1 MTSYV
6 ELITFWGSGCVF
18 IQLIACFHVCV
29 RDFSGLEFTLSAA
42 DFLCFVNVQSEKTK
56 LFYHIKLG
64 EASLRKGKFGTMSK
78 VRERDG
84 GDFFLRNVPILI

>member
-64 EASLRKGKFGTMSK
+64 EASLKNGIFGTMSK
-78 VRERDG
+78 VRLGNYEK
-84 GDFFLRNVPILI
+84 P

>member
-64 EASLRKGKFGTMSK
+64 EASLNNGKFGTMSK
-78 VRERDG
+78 VRLGNYEK
-84 GDFFLRNVPILI
+84 P